1 MLNELH
7 NVRTASSIAEAL
19 KEFME
24 SDLVK
29 ERKLEQ
35 HIAGTLMKSA
45 AGLNERNSIFATIL
59 NVYLAE
65 NLAAHKDFDPE
76 APSALVEDLIADT
89 LQAAEKQLRGVS
101 QEPSTF
107 NYAIDTYKE
116 HYADRKTDGSEE
128 SDDEDAE
135 MSPVEQLLRAI
146 VGDDYEGCGECQG
159 CKNRAAAK
167 AEAAK
172 AGTH

>member
-7 NVRTASSIAEAL
+7 NVRTASTIADAL

-24 SDLVK
+24 SDLIK

-45 AGLNERNSIFATIL
+45 SGLNERNSVFATIL

-65 NLAAHKDFDPE
+65 NLAAHKNFNPEDPK
-76 APSALVEDLIADT
+76 ALVDELITDT
-89 LQAAEKQLRGVS
+89 LQAAEKQLRGVA
-101 QEPSTF
+101 QESTTF
-107 NYAIDTYKE
+107 EYAIKTHEE
-116 HYADRKTDGSEE
+116 HYADRKVDESEE
-128 SDDEDAE
+128 SDDGDEE
-135 MSPVEQLLRAI
+135 MHPIAQLLRAI
-146 VGDDYEGCGECQG
+146 VGDDYEGCGKCQG
-159 CKNRAAAK
+159 CKNRAAAR
-167 AEAAK
+167 

>member
-7 NVRTASSIAEAL
+7 NVRTASTIAEAL

-45 AGLNERNSIFATIL
+45 TGLNERNSIFATIL

-65 NLAAHKDFDPE
+65 NLAAHKNFDPE
-76 APSALVEDLIADT
+76 NPEALIDEIITDA

-101 QEPSTF
+101 QEPQTIE
-107 NYAIDTYKE
+107 YAIDTHKE
-116 HYADRKTDGSEE
+116 HYAGRDADEE
-128 SDDEDAE
+128 ENDDETH
-135 MSPVEQLLRAI
+135 PIEQLLRAI
-146 VGDDYEGCGECQG
+146 VGDDYEGCGECQS

-167 AEAAK
+167 AGA
-172 AGTH
+172 H